1 MFGSNLHL
9 SHQEVAE
16 IPSPPYAAL
25 CAARANFSE
34 NETSFYSGCQTW
46 IRTKILRFRV

>member
-25 CAARANFSE
+25 CAAGEF
-34 NETSFYSGCQTW
+34 
-46 IRTKILRFRV
+46 FRKRY